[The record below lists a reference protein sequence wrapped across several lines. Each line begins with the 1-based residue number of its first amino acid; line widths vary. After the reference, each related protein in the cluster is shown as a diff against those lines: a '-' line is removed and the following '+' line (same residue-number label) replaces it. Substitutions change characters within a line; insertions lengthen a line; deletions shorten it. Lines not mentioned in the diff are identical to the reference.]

1 MIYKLCNKCKRTILY
16 PNKYCFECLKIVE
29 VNQEILKSKRNSRY
43 NKTRDTKYKEFYNSK
58 AWRMLK
64 DKKLQDEQYRCEYDK
79 CNKFATE
86 VHHIIPI
93 QIEAGWNRRLD
104 YDNLM
109 CLCVEHHNLKHNRFQ
124 KRRGGVS
131 DEIKANC
138 L

>member
-1 MIYKLCNKCKRTILY
+1 MIYKLCNKCKKPIIY
-16 PNKYCFECLKIVE
+16 PNKYCAECLKKVE
-29 VNQEILKSKRNSRY
+29 ANQEILKTKRNSRY

-79 CNKFATE
+79 CNKLATE

-124 KRRGGVS
+124 RRRGGVS
-131 DEIKANC
+131 DEVKTNR

>member
-1 MIYKLCNKCKRTILY
+1 MIYKLCNKCKKPISY
-16 PNKYCFECLKIVE
+16 PNKYCAECLKEVE
-29 VNQEILKSKRNSRY
+29 ANQEILKAKRNSRY

-58 AWRMLK
+58 DWRMLK
-64 DKKLQDEQYRCEYDK
+64 EKKLQDEQYRCEYDK
-79 CNKFATE
+79 CNKLATE

-93 QIEAGWNRRLD
+93 QIESGWNRRLD

-109 CLCVEHHNLKHNRFQ
+109 CLCIEHHNLKHNRFQ

-131 DEIKANC
+131 DEVKTNR

>member
-29 VNQEILKSKRNSRY
+29 ANQEILKSKRNSRY
-43 NKTRDTKYKEFYNSK
+43 NKTRSTKYKEFYNSK
-58 AWRMLK
+58 AWRILK
-64 DKKLQDEQYRCEYDK
+64 EKKLQDAQYRCEYDK
-79 CNKFATE
+79 CNKLATE

-104 YDNLM
+104 YNNLM

-124 KRRGGVS
+124 RRRGGGS
-131 DEIKANC
+131 NETKANC

>member
-1 MIYKLCNKCKRTILY
+1 MIYKLCNKCKITILY

-29 VNQEILKSKRNSRY
+29 ANQEILKSKRNSRY
-43 NKTRDTKYKEFYNSK
+43 NKNRDSKYKEFYNSK
-58 AWRMLK
+58 EWRMLK

-79 CNKFATE
+79 CNKLATE

-124 KRRGGVS
+124 RRRGGVS
-131 DEIKANC
+131 DEIKTNC